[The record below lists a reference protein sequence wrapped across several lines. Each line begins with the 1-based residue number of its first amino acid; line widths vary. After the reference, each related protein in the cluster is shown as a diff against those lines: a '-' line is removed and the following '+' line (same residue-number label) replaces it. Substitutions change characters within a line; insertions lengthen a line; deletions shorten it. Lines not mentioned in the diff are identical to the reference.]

1 MDKDGKPKDMTDF
14 GSVYIKYSSA
24 GGQVSQSG
32 DAMLNGYSGSYRGV
46 YFNPVLPDGEFRQY
60 AVLPLHLFGED
71 VSRSNVLGG
80 EEEAAAREEAAA
92 EQAAAHAPPELPAT
106 ATSTNAST
114 RERVQE
120 LIEPL
125 AGTLAHLGASLQ
137 VLDVDDKAVATSAYG
152 V

>member
-1 MDKDGKPKDMTDF
+1 MDKDGKPIDMTDF

-24 GGQVSQSG
+24 GGQVSESG

-71 VSRSNVLGG
+71 GSRTIVLGE
-80 EEEAAAREEAAA
+80 EEEAAA
-92 EQAAAHAPPELPAT
+92 QAPPAPPAT
-106 ATSTNAST
+106 ATNTNAWT

-125 AGTLAHLGASLQ
+125 APTLSGLGASLQ
-137 VLDVDDKAVATSAYG
+137 VLDVEENAVTTSACSICG
-152 V
+152 ASLLASL